1 LDVVNIKIGQKV
13 EIIPDAMNDLVLNG
27 SVEWIDETYTEKSGD
42 VVYTVRI
49 KLDEA
54 DSSLRWGMTV
64 QINFIKE

>member
-1 LDVVNIKIGQKV
+1 
-13 EIIPDAMNDLVLNG
+13 
-27 SVEWIDETYTEKSGD
+27 VEWIDETYTEKSGD

-54 DSSLRWGMTV
+54 DSNLRWGMTV